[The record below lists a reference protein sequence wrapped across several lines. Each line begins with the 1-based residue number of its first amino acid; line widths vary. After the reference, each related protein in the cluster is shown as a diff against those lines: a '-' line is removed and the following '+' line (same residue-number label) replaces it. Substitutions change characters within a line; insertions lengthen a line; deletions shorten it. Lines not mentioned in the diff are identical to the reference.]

1 MLVVV
6 WGISTSPFNW
16 HGGIIPRNPI
26 PVDAIP
32 DIGDNQQIVATEWMG
47 RSPKDIQDQITYPL
61 TTSLLG
67 IPGVKSI
74 RSSSMFGMSFI
85 YIIFDDNIEFY
96 WSRSRI
102 LEKLNSLPPG
112 TLPEGVQPTLDPDA
126 TALGQIYW
134 YTLEGRDP
142 ATGKPTGG
150 WNAEELRTIQDYY
163 IKYSLSAAE
172 GVSEVASA
180 GGFVKEYQVEL
191 NPDAMRAF
199 NVSVMDIM
207 GAIKKSN
214 LDIGAETMEINK
226 VEYLIRGLGYIK
238 DVSDLEKAVVTVRD
252 GVPVRI
258 SDVAFVNI
266 GPGTRR
272 GGLDK
277 EGVEAVGG
285 VVIARYGSN
294 PLEVINNVKDK
305 IKEMASGLPQK
316 TLPDGTV
323 SKITVVPFYDR
334 TGLIKETI
342 GTLETSLS
350 HEILICIIV
359 IIVLVLN
366 LRASVVIASMLPI
379 AVLSTFIIMRYTGI
393 AANIVAL
400 SGIAIAIGVMVDV
413 GVVFVESIIRYMEMP
428 ENRGIRKGK
437 AMVNLIYKA
446 VSEVS
451 GAIATAMITTIV
463 SFLPVFAMEA
473 QEGKMFSPLAYTK
486 TYALAS
492 AFVLGLILLPTLS
505 YILFSV
511 RIDSKR
517 IRKVLNYILIAA
529 GVLLSVLYSNIPALG
544 LTAVGLNNLLA
555 HRWKKPGISNYIN
568 IGIALVVATYFLA
581 EEWLPMGPQKGI
593 IVNLLF
599 VTGCIA
605 IILALLWLLVIYYE
619 RILRWC
625 LNNRW
630 KFMLLPIATILCGIL
645 IWKRIG
651 QEFMPSLNEG
661 SFLLMPT
668 SMPHTGIEQNLNY
681 IEALDKRLA
690 AIPEVETAI
699 GKWGRVN
706 SALDPAPAQM
716 FENTI
721 NYRPEYILNEDGK
734 RERFKVN
741 RKGEYLLRNGGTY
754 NPADGFR
761 LIPADSLIPDRKGD
775 YFRQWRPEIKNT
787 DDIWQQIVNVTH
799 LPGLTSA
806 PKLQPIEAR
815 LVMLSTGMRA
825 PMGLKIYGP
834 DLETIEQSGK
844 AIEQALKDV
853 PSVIPSSVFYDR
865 AVGAPYLEIKLNR
878 DNMARYGVNVEDL
891 QEILSAAVGGMIL
904 TKTIEGRER
913 FPVRLR
919 YARELRDNPEA
930 LSMLLV
936 PTATGAQIP
945 LKELA
950 DIEYARGAQMIQ
962 SENTFLVGYVIFDKK
977 QGKAEV
983 DVVKEA
989 TKVIEGKIQNGEL
1002 KLTKGVSYKFAGN
1015 YEQQE
1020 RATARLMIVVP
1031 LALLIVL
1038 LVLYFQF
1045 KTLTAS
1051 LIHFSGVFVAFA
1063 GGFILLWLYGQ
1074 DWFMNFSLA
1083 GVNMR
1088 DLFQMHTINLS
1099 VAVWVGFIA
1108 LFGVATDDGV
1118 LMGTYIHHV
1127 FLEKD
1132 PQTRHAIREAVVTAG
1147 LKRVRPAAM
1156 TTATTLIALLP
1167 VLTSTGK
1174 GADIM
1179 VPMAIPTF
1187 GGMLIQSMTMFVVP
1201 VFQCWWREGLLKK
1214 EEKARNAAEN
1224 SSPGK

>member
-1 MLVVV
+1 
-6 WGISTSPFNW
+6 
-16 HGGIIPRNPI
+16 
-26 PVDAIP
+26 
-32 DIGDNQQIVATEWMG
+32 
-47 RSPKDIQDQITYPL
+47 
-61 TTSLLG
+61 
-67 IPGVKSI
+67 
-74 RSSSMFGMSFI
+74 MFGMSFI

-112 TLPEGVQPTLDPDA
+112 TLPEGVQPALGPDA

-163 IKYSLSAAE
+163 VKYSLSAAE

-305 IKEMASGLPQK
+305 IKEMAPGLPQK

-379 AVLSTFIIMRYTGI
+379 AVLSTVIIMRYTGI

-428 ENRGIRKGK
+428 ENRGVRKGK

-741 RKGEYLLRNGGTY
+741 RKGKYLLRNGGTY

-761 LIPADSLIPDRKGD
+761 LIPDRKGD

-806 PKLQPIEAR
+806 PKL
-815 LVMLSTGMRA
+815 
-825 PMGLKIYGP
+825 
-834 DLETIEQSGK
+834 
-844 AIEQALKDV
+844 
-853 PSVIPSSVFYDR
+853 
-865 AVGAPYLEIKLNR
+865 
-878 DNMARYGVNVEDL
+878 
-891 QEILSAAVGGMIL
+891 
-904 TKTIEGRER
+904 
-913 FPVRLR
+913 
-919 YARELRDNPEA
+919 
-930 LSMLLV
+930 
-936 PTATGAQIP
+936 
-945 LKELA
+945 
-950 DIEYARGAQMIQ
+950 
-962 SENTFLVGYVIFDKK
+962 
-977 QGKAEV
+977 
-983 DVVKEA
+983 
-989 TKVIEGKIQNGEL
+989 
-1002 KLTKGVSYKFAGN
+1002 
-1015 YEQQE
+1015 
-1020 RATARLMIVVP
+1020 
-1031 LALLIVL
+1031 
-1038 LVLYFQF
+1038 
-1045 KTLTAS
+1045 
-1051 LIHFSGVFVAFA
+1051 
-1063 GGFILLWLYGQ
+1063 
-1074 DWFMNFSLA
+1074 
-1083 GVNMR
+1083 
-1088 DLFQMHTINLS
+1088 
-1099 VAVWVGFIA
+1099 
-1108 LFGVATDDGV
+1108 
-1118 LMGTYIHHV
+1118 
-1127 FLEKD
+1127 
-1132 PQTRHAIREAVVTAG
+1132 
-1147 LKRVRPAAM
+1147 
-1156 TTATTLIALLP
+1156 
-1167 VLTSTGK
+1167 
-1174 GADIM
+1174 
-1179 VPMAIPTF
+1179 
-1187 GGMLIQSMTMFVVP
+1187 
-1201 VFQCWWREGLLKK
+1201 
-1214 EEKARNAAEN
+1214 
-1224 SSPGK
+1224 